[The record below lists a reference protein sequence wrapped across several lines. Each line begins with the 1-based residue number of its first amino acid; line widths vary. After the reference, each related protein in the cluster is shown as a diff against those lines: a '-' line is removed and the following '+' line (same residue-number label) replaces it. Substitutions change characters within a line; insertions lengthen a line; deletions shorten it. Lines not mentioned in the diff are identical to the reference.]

1 MVIAAV
7 QVMLLLRG
15 LRQEWQ
21 YLAAGL
27 IVLAVIILQKV
38 ERRLAPWR
46 QFQLK

>member
-7 QVMLLLRG
+7 QVMLLLKG

-27 IVLAVIILQKV
+27 IVLAVIVLQARGS
-38 ERRLAPWR
+38 RR
-46 QFQLK
+46 